1 MKDEDAIVMGGLAI
15 LLLSKKKPTE
25 AVSQP
30 IVPQPPVPIPQP
42 QPTAPQ
48 PTVTAPHPG
57 FAPCC
62 PNTAQQ
68 LSVPPSLQQYFTVQQ
83 PTNKLQQY
91 QSSGIKATIQV
102 KDSSGQYVYVN
113 EFDTG
118 FWLNEG
124 EGKTLIIN
132 APRVVKVVITPK
144 STSAENY
151 KTPTLFVNGHIVE
164 FPSMFQTFLDGKQI
178 NNGNY
183 VTFYDTSS
191 LVIQSRAGKFNLLV
205 QIYVAPDTVK
215 CSENDMGSIINV
227 NCG

>member
-1 MKDEDAIVMGGLAI
+1 MKKEDAIVIGGLA
-15 LLLSKKKPTE
+15 LLVLANKKPTVTVPQPT
-25 AVSQP
+25 VSQP
-30 IVPQPPVPIPQP
+30 PPPPPQPPIAIQP
-42 QPTAPQ
+42 TTTAPQ
-48 PTVTAPHPG
+48 PSVQP
-57 FAPCC
+57 
-62 PNTAQQ
+62 
-68 LSVPPSLQQYFTVQQ
+68 SVPPSLQQYFEVQQ
-83 PTNKLQQY
+83 PINQLQQY

-102 KDSSGQYVYVN
+102 RDSSGQYVYVN

-124 EGKTLIIN
+124 EGKTIIIN

-144 STSAENY
+144 STSVENY
-151 KTPTLFVNGHIVE
+151 KTPTLFINGHIVE
-164 FPSMFQTFLDGKQI
+164 FPSMFQTFMDGKQI

-215 CSENDMGSIINV
+215 CSENDMGSVINV